1 MKVCVT
7 GGTGLIGRALVKRLL
22 ADAHHIT
29 ILTRQSLDSSEAVT
43 YINSIDDLHTRQDIV
58 INLAGAGLA
67 DHRWSPAYKKE
78 IRASRID
85 LTQAL
90 VSRLRDIGM
99 PNLLISGSAIG
110 IYGESKERQFSET
123 DEVGS
128 GFSAEV
134 CRDWEASVSDI
145 GSEGTRCVL
154 LRTGVVLDKAL
165 GAYPQMTQ
173 SFRFGLASWMG
184 QGDHW
189 LSWIHLADMV
199 GAIRHC
205 IQNEAVSGPVNMT
218 APNPVTHRTFSD
230 EVRSVTTTVMGM
242 GMPEWVMR
250 LMVGEMADELLLTG
264 QRVMPTKL
272 LSAGYE
278 FRFGELKAAIAELEA
293 R

>member
-1 MKVCVT
+1 MKVFVT

-22 ADAHHIT
+22 ADGHHIT
-29 ILTRQSLDSSEAVT
+29 VLSRQTLDSSEAVT

-58 INLAGAGLA
+58 VNLAGASLA
-67 DHRWSPAYKKE
+67 DRRWSPAYKKE

-85 LTQAL
+85 LTHSL
-90 VSRLRDIGM
+90 VSRLRDIGV
-99 PNLLISGSAIG
+99 PDVFISGSAIG
-110 IYGESKERQFSET
+110 FYGESKEREFSES
-123 DEVGS
+123 DAVGS
-128 GFSAEV
+128 GFSAAL

-145 GSEGTRCVL
+145 GDEGTRCVL
-154 LRTGVVLDKAL
+154 LRTGVVLDRAL

-199 GAIRHC
+199 GAILHC
-205 IQNEAVSGPVNMT
+205 IQNEAISGPVNMT
-218 APNPVTHRTFSD
+218 APNPVTHRSFAD
-230 EVRSVTTTVMGM
+230 AVRNVTTTVMGM
-242 GMPEWVMR
+242 GMPGWVMQ

-264 QRVMPTKL
+264 QRVMPNKL
-272 LSAGYE
+272 LSAGYN
-278 FRFGELKAAIAELEA
+278 FRFGELKDAVADLEA

>member
-1 MKVCVT
+1 MKVFVT
-7 GGTGLIGRALVKRLL
+7 GGTGLIGRALVKRLI
-22 ADAHHIT
+22 ADGHDIT
-29 ILTRQSLDSSEAVT
+29 VLTRQSLDSSETVT
-43 YINSIDDLHTRQDIV
+43 YIQAIDDLNTRQDIV

-67 DHRWSPAYKKE
+67 DRRWSPAYKKE

-90 VSRLRDIGM
+90 VSRLRNIGM
-99 PNLLISGSAIG
+99 PDVFISGSAIG
-110 IYGESKERQFSET
+110 FYGESKERDFSET
-123 DEVGS
+123 DAVGS
-128 GFSAEV
+128 GFSAEL

-145 GSEGTRCVL
+145 RSEGTRCVL
-154 LRTGVVLDKAL
+154 LRTGVVLDRAL

-199 GAIRHC
+199 GAIMHC
-205 IQNEAVSGPVNMT
+205 IQNEALSGPVNMT
-218 APNPVTHRTFSD
+218 APNPVTHRSFSG
-230 EVRSVTTTVMGM
+230 EVRNATTTLVGM
-242 GMPEWVMR
+242 GVPGWVMR

-272 LSAGYE
+272 LSTGYE
-278 FRFGELKAAIAELEA
+278 FRFGDLKDAIADLEA

>member
-1 MKVCVT
+1 MKVFVT

-22 ADAHHIT
+22 VDGHDIT
-29 ILTRQSLDSSEAVT
+29 VLTRQSLDSSETVT
-43 YINSIDDLHTRQDIV
+43 YVNSIEDLDARQDIV
-58 INLAGAGLA
+58 VNLAGAGLA
-67 DHRWSPAYKKE
+67 DRRWSPAYKKE

-85 LTQAL
+85 ITQAL
-90 VSRLRDIGM
+90 VSRLREIGM
-99 PNLLISGSAIG
+99 PDVFISGSAIG
-110 IYGESKERQFSET
+110 FYGESKEREFSEA
-123 DEVGS
+123 DAVGI
-128 GFSAEV
+128 GFSAKL

-145 GSEGTRCVL
+145 GSANTRYVL
-154 LRTGVVLDKAL
+154 LRTGVVLDRAL

-199 GAIRHC
+199 GAILHC
-205 IQNEAVSGPVNMT
+205 IQNETVSGPVNMT
-218 APNPVTHRTFSD
+218 APNPVTHRSFSD
-230 EVRSVTTTVMGM
+230 EVRNATTTVMRM
-242 GMPEWVMR
+242 GMPGWVMR

-272 LSAGYE
+272 LSTGYE
-278 FRFGELKAAIAELEA
+278 FRFGELRDAIVDLET